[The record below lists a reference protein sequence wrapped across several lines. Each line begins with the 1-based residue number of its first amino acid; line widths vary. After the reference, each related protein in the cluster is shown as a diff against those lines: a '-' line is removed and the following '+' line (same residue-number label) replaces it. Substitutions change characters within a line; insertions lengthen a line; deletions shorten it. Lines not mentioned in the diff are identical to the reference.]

1 MDEILRT
8 PGIWWLLD
16 DPDNKV
22 SGDLLI
28 SDKKLELN
36 GSFEGMKSGSFG
48 VELSRIVS
56 VRQDKTIQGIAKKG
70 GKSYTLEYFDK
81 PSSITMSMPGYRA
94 DTYMLGNI
102 FGGDHFETTDG
113 LSFERY

>member
-8 PGIWWLLD
+8 PGIWWLSD

-48 VELSRIVS
+48 GELSRIVS

-102 FGGDHFETTDG
+102 FGGDHFEKTDRCCKN
-113 LSFERY
+113 F